1 VQMLSQAFDDLNR
14 TRLSPET
21 RYSLMEILLPS
32 LEVALS
38 SLSKRFLNQPL
49 IMPEEPRKM
58 AELCDRL
65 FTMAITGYTIVAIE
79 AIQQRET
86 IKETNPARLT
96 CEAIQRALIFAG
108 RKILQTFQL
117 HRPMEPHSWET
128 LHQLYELAE
137 YQWLIDPIDGTKY
150 YAASSSLFSISVGLL
165 RRGDPVAGV
174 VHLAASGQC
183 FHAYEGGGAFL
194 DDRKLEGPRVKR
206 ISEAI
211 VNVDTPN
218 SSELSA
224 AERAWFEN
232 RLVALQ
238 RNVYR
243 VRALG
248 VGSLAACW
256 LASGA
261 FDAYVDLTG
270 YHIPQDLA
278 AGRVLMKEAGARVE
292 FLDSGS
298 GPPKLL
304 ATPPVLWEQMHRIL
318 KDGI

>member
-1 VQMLSQAFDDLNR
+1 MAAPMEFDLDGATKFVRNLVRDQAAVVLDRWSSIGSLTYKNSRDFLSEVD
-14 TRLSPET
+14 
-21 RYSLMEILLPS
+21 
-32 LEVALS
+32 LEVERNL
-38 SLSKRFLNQPL
+38 KRGLHERFPDHGLCGEETG
-49 IMPEEPRKM
+49 PENE
-58 AELCDRL
+58 D
-65 FTMAITGYTIVAIE
+65 
-79 AIQQRET
+79 
-86 IKETNPARLT
+86 
-96 CEAIQRALIFAG
+96 
-108 RKILQTFQL
+108 
-117 HRPMEPHSWET
+117 
-128 LHQLYELAE
+128 AE

-150 YAASSSLFSISVGLL
+150 YAALSSLFSISVGLL
-165 RRGDPVAGV
+165 HRGNPLAGV

-206 ISEAI
+206 LSEAI

-218 SSELSA
+218 SSELST

-232 RLVALQ
+232 RWIALQ

-261 FDAYVDLTG
+261 FDAYIDLTG

-292 FLDSGS
+292 FLDSGN

-304 ATPPVLWEQMHRIL
+304 ATPPGLWEQMHRIL

>member
-1 VQMLSQAFDDLNR
+1 MTDPMELDIEDATNLARNLVRNQAAIVLDRWPSIGSISYKNR
-14 TRLSPET
+14 RDFVSEVD
-21 RYSLMEILLPS
+21 
-32 LEVALS
+32 LEVERNLKRGLHEAFPDHGLS
-38 SLSKRFLNQPL
+38 G
-49 IMPEEPRKM
+49 EE
-58 AELCDRL
+58 
-65 FTMAITGYTIVAIE
+65 TGQE
-79 AIQQRET
+79 NE
-86 IKETNPARLT
+86 N
-96 CEAIQRALIFAG
+96 
-108 RKILQTFQL
+108 
-117 HRPMEPHSWET
+117 
-128 LHQLYELAE
+128 AE

-150 YAASSSLFSISVGLL
+150 YAAGSSLFSISVGLL
-165 RRGDPVAGV
+165 RRGEPVAGV

-183 FHAYEGGGAFL
+183 FHAHENGGAFL
-194 DDRKLEGPRVKR
+194 DDRRLEGPPPRPLG
-206 ISEAI
+206 EAI

-218 SSELSA
+218 SSELSTD
-224 AERAWFEN
+224 ERAWFES

-238 RNVYR
+238 RSVYR

-256 LASGA
+256 LASGS

-292 FLDSGS
+292 FLETAS

-304 ATPPVLWEQMHRIL
+304 AAPPGLWKEMNQIL